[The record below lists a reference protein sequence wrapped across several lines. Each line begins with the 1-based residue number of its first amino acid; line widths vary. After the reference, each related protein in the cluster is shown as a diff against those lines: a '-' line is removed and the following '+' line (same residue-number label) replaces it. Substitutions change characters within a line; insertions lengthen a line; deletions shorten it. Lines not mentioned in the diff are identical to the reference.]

1 MKRLYGIV
9 LLVFLVT
16 GCGIESFEQEISLNP
31 PLGLEATIDVD
42 GNIELSFWG
51 FNNESYFEGYNIYIA
66 ATMEDALQDKGGRIP
81 GPSEGQATMPNI
93 SVMNEPKRFT
103 YTVTKNTN
111 GDPLQSGVTYFF
123 YVKAYSAQYN
133 VQSPRSNI
141 TNATKP

>member
-1 MKRLYGIV
+1 MKRWHVIV
-9 LLVFLVT
+9 FWVFLVT

-31 PLGLEATIDVD
+31 PLGLEATVD
-42 GNIELSFWG
+42 GNGDIELSFWG
-51 FNNESYFEGYNIYIA
+51 MNNEPYFEGYNIYIA
-66 ATMEDALQDKGGRIP
+66 AAMEDALQDRGGRLP
-81 GPSEGQATMPNI
+81 GPSENQATIPNI
-93 SVMNEPKRFT
+93 SVMNEAKRFT